1 MRIYTIKGET
11 QLSKS
16 PQILVA
22 YPRASDPVRPYKLFS
37 SKFPCTD
44 DAVVWQGPRALYLAH
59 LRSSALVGVNTC
71 PVEWSSGV

>member
-16 PQILVA
+16 PQILVV
-22 YPRASDPVRPYKLFS
+22 YPTASDSVRPRKHIS

-44 DAVVWQGPRALYLAH
+44 RVAGT
-59 LRSSALVGVNTC
+59 TC
-71 PVEWSSGV
+71 TLPQPI